1 MLSVFAA
8 FITIFFFASR
18 ARALDDRLCD
28 ARGVSPTP
36 APGVLLTDQEQAG
49 FTRMIAAIDVI
60 EPYPASN
67 FIKGETMGICEGN
80 GEGSLLTRQVRAL
93 FCFR

>member
-1 MLSVFAA
+1 MLSVFLA
-8 FITIFFFASR
+8 FITIFFLASR

-28 ARGVSPTP
+28 TRGVLPTP

-67 FIKGETMGICEGN
+67 LLFLEKHRHYASGN
-80 GEGSLLTRQVRAL
+80 THGASELHQRSNLNK
-93 FCFR
+93 